1 MNRKTLSN
9 IYLVL
14 VALIWGLAFVAQSE
28 GMRYLGPYSFSM
40 LRSFVGSLTMFA
52 FYILFRKY
60 TRDIEFNF
68 KEKKKINFKAGI
80 VCGLVLF
87 FAMNAQQIG
96 IKYTTA
102 GKAGFITTLYIVMI
116 PVIRMFFGE
125 KLNKKIIICL
135 IFALTG
141 MYLLSVKEN
150 FEINFGDIIVFI
162 SAIFYSVHTL
172 LLSKYTKKADSIVL
186 NMYQFLICGLIS
198 ALVVYISKENIN
210 VESIRLSLGAILYVG
225 VLSSGVA
232 YMLQIIALKDIDP
245 TIAAL
250 INSLEAIFAA
260 IGGWIILGQVLS
272 NRELLG
278 CMIMF
283 IATIIAQIPERKKY
297 D

>member
-1 MNRKTLSN
+1 MNRKILSS

-28 GMRYLGPYSFSM
+28 GMHYLEPYSFSM
-40 LRSFVGSLTMFA
+40 LRSFVGALTMFV
-52 FYILFRKY
+52 FYIF
-60 TRDIEFNF
+60 F
-68 KEKKKINFKAGI
+68 KNYNKVKDGEKNKKNNLKAGI
-80 VCGLVLF
+80 ICGLVLF

-116 PVIRMFFGE
+116 PIIRIFFGE

-150 FEINFGDIIVFI
+150 FEINFGDIIVFV

-172 LLSKYTKKADSIVL
+172 LLSKYTKKTDSIVL

-210 VESIRLSLGAILYVG
+210 LESIKLSLGAILYVG

-250 INSLEAIFAA
+250 LNSLEAIFAA
-260 IGGWIILGQVLS
+260 IGGWLILGQVLS

-278 CMIMF
+278 CFIMF
-283 IATIIAQIPERKKY
+283 IATIIAQIPERKKSY